1 MTLAECKSS
10 ECQTGLDRC
19 MKTSFE
25 LIHKGKQLSSWLMQC
40 ASSDEACKEEE
51 TGCKQVRMLL
61 NRKGLHDD
69 TFGGCHVECS
79 KTNDFTADALHFN
92 PGFTII
98 MSISLGLKIVLFM

>member
-1 MTLAECKSS
+1 
-10 ECQTGLDRC
+10 

-61 NRKGLHDD
+61 NREGLHDD
-69 TFGGCHVECS
+69 TFGGCHVQCS
-79 KTNDFTADALHFN
+79 KTNDFTADALHFK
-92 PGFTII
+92 PGFNLVFI
-98 MSISLGLKIVLFM
+98 MIISLGLVLFI